1 MSVNVK
7 NYNLI
12 KDSITYDNFSIE
24 SKEILLAIIST
35 NNYLNFIINS
45 FEEIGLNFLESLG
58 QRNLSA
64 VIGEIYKQFFSKQ
77 IPEFL
82 LNPHPDG
89 RPDLIFVKDKLQK
102 EYFDSSFETTSLKK
116 LPIKKRFTPFPFG
129 GIEIKC
135 SIGAHSVPVKM
146 RHNYKPNEPR
156 INFLRSIGF
165 MSHHIH
171 ELDLL
176 GLYYDYYAEANGNP
190 QILMAFYTKIDI
202 SDWSQMSLGT
212 VSSKTTSATS
222 LTQQGRLKLK
232 QNTLLHINN
241 EKYIEKFTNIGFN
254 TVFVK

>member
-1 MSVNVK
+1 MSVEVK
-7 NYNLI
+7 NYNLV
-12 KDSITYDNFSIE
+12 KDTITFNNFNIE
-24 SKEILLAIIST
+24 SKEILLAITST
-35 NNYLNFIINS
+35 NNYLNYIINS

-77 IPEFL
+77 ITEFL

-89 RPDLIFVKDKLQK
+89 RPDLIFVKDKFQK
-102 EYFDSSFETTSLKK
+102 EYYDLSFEETSHKK
-116 LPIKKRFTPFPFG
+116 LPIKKRFTPFPYG

-135 SIGAHSVPVKM
+135 SIGTHAVPVKM
-146 RHNYKPNEPR
+146 KKNYKPNEPR
-156 INFLRSIGF
+156 INFLRDVGF

-176 GLYYDYYAEANGNP
+176 GLYYDYYEEANGNP
-190 QILMAFYTKIDI
+190 QILMAFYTKIEI

-212 VSSKTTSATS
+212 DSSKTTSATS
-222 LTQQGRLKLK
+222 LSQQGRLKLK

-241 EKYIEKFTNIGFN
+241 EKYVEKFSNIGFN
-254 TVFVK
+254 TVDL